1 MQILISDQNFGDDA
15 RLEREVAEKAGVE
28 VAVANCRDEDD
39 VVDALERHRPDV
51 LLVQFAPVG
60 RRALASAQGRLGAVV
75 RYGVGVDNVDLVAA
89 TELGIA
95 VARIPD
101 YCLDEVA
108 DHTLALVLAVERGI
122 VPLARDVEAGGWSF
136 RAAGVVRRLRG
147 RTFGL
152 LGFGQVARRVASR
165 AAGFG
170 YRVLAHDPAL
180 PADDVRAGGAEPRA
194 LDELLGEADVLSVHA
209 PLTDATRGLLD
220 ARALELLHQ
229 GAIVVNTARGGIVDE
244 SALVEAVARGRLRGA
259 ALDVLEQEPPG
270 LDDPLRRTPGILL
283 TSHSAWYS
291 QEAIV
296 DLRRKAIETALALAR
311 GEQPTGLV
319 SA

>member
-15 RLEREVAEKAGVE
+15 RLEREVAEGAGVKLT
-28 VAVANCRDEDD
+28 VASCRDEDD
-39 VVDALERHRPDV
+39 VADALERHRPDV

-60 RRALASAQGRLGAVV
+60 RRALASARELGGIV

-89 TELGIA
+89 SELGIA

-122 VPLARDVEAGGWSF
+122 VALARDVEAGGWSF
-136 RAAGVVRRLRG
+136 RAAGTVRRLRG

-152 LGFGQVARRVASR
+152 LGFGQIARRVARR
-165 AAGFG
+165 AAAFG

-180 PADDVRAGGAEPRA
+180 SADDIHAGGAEPRSLEA
-194 LDELLGEADVLSVHA
+194 LLGDADVLSIHA
-209 PLTDATRGLLD
+209 PLTDSTRGLLD
-220 ARALELLHQ
+220 ARSLELLHE

-244 SALVEAVARGRLRGA
+244 NALVDAVARGRLRGA
-259 ALDVLEQEPPG
+259 ALDVLEHEPPAP
-270 LDDPLRRTPGILL
+270 DDALRRTPGILL
-283 TSHSAWYS
+283 TSHAAWYS
-291 QEAIV
+291 QEAIA

-311 GEQPTGLV
+311 GERPAGV
-319 SA
+319 VNA

>member
-1 MQILISDQNFGDDA
+1 MRILISDQNFGDGA
-15 RLEREVAEKAGVE
+15 RLEREVAEDAGVE
-28 VAVANCRDEDD
+28 VVVATCRDEAD
-39 VVDALERHRPDV
+39 VADALDRHRPDV

-60 RRALASAQGRLGAVV
+60 RRALASAHGLGAIV

-89 TELGIA
+89 GERGIA

-108 DHTLALVLAVERGI
+108 DHTLALVLAVERG
-122 VPLARDVEAGGWSF
+122 VVGLARDVEAGGWSF
-136 RAAGVVRRLRG
+136 RAAGPVRRLRG

-170 YRVLAHDPAL
+170 YRVVASDPAL
-180 PADDVRAGGAEPRA
+180 PADDIRAGGVEPRSLA
-194 LDELLGEADVLSVHA
+194 ELLGEANVLSIHA
-209 PLTDATRGLLD
+209 PLTDSTRGLLD
-220 ARALELLHQ
+220 ARALELMPE

-244 SALVEAVARGRLRGA
+244 GALADAVARGRLRGA

-270 LDDPLRRTPGILL
+270 PDNPLRHTPGILL

-291 QEAIV
+291 EEAIV
-296 DLRRKAIETALALAR
+296 DLRRKAIETALALVR
-311 GEQPTGLV
+311 GEQPAGLV